1 MSTYISKMLATYYEQ
16 MIVGRT
22 YRNECK
28 LYGIIDLEYSTSV
41 YGTQATKINLK
52 PCPHWTI

>member
-1 MSTYISKMLATYYEQ
+1 MLATYYEQ